1 MRQLLQMQTLIQ
13 CLYNFW
19 KGGIF
24 VYTILVN
31 DDNTLTTSVRERIM
45 QRSKLVD
52 SLHFLVEPTYKELN
66 IADFTVTLEYVLPI
80 SKKYKVETLI
90 KSDELYKERLEY
102 KLPFDTNLT
111 REYGDIE
118 IQLTFTKV
126 DLDEEGK
133 DIQYVRKTSTTSITI
148 VPISAWSDVIPDE
161 ALTDLDQKILKTDA
175 QIKELREIQENILV
189 EKADNLVLDNENKE
203 LYLTAEGN
211 QIGDKVKLSDLGN
224 EIVQSSDEGLITMMI

>member
-1 MRQLLQMQTLIQ
+1 M
-13 CLYNFW
+13 
-19 KGGIF
+19 
-24 VYTILVN
+24 YTILVN

-118 IQLTFTKV
+118 IQLTFTKI

-133 DIQYVRKTSTTSITI
+133 DVQYVRKTSTTSITI

-175 QIKELREIQENILV
+175 QIKELREMQENILV
-189 EKADNLVLDNENKE
+189 EKADNLVLDEENKE

-211 QIGDKVKLSDLGN
+211 QIGNKVKLSDLGN
-224 EIVQSSDEGLITMMI
+224 EIVQSSNEGLITMMI

>member
-1 MRQLLQMQTLIQ
+1 M
-13 CLYNFW
+13 
-19 KGGIF
+19 
-24 VYTILVN
+24 YTILVN

-90 KSDELYKERLEY
+90 RSDELYKERLEY

-175 QIKELREIQENILV
+175 QIKELREMQEDILV
-189 EKADNLVLDNENKE
+189 EKADNLVLDEENKE

-211 QIGDKVKLSDLGN
+211 QIGNKVKLSDLGN
-224 EIVQSSDEGLITMMI
+224 EIVQSSNEGLITMMI

>member
-1 MRQLLQMQTLIQ
+1 M
-13 CLYNFW
+13 
-19 KGGIF
+19 
-24 VYTILVN
+24 YTILVN

-175 QIKELREIQENILV
+175 QIKELRGMQENILV

-224 EIVQSSDEGLITMMI
+224 EIVQSSNEGLITMMI

>member
-1 MRQLLQMQTLIQ
+1 MRQQYQTKILIHY
-13 CLYNFW
+13 LTGERREGF
-19 KGGIF
+19 IL
-24 VYTILVN
+24 YTILIN

-52 SLHFLVEPTYKELN
+52 SLHFLCPQTYKELDM
-66 IADFTVTLEYVLPI
+66 ADFTVTLEYILPV
-80 SKKYKVETLI
+80 SREYKSEELV
-90 KSDELYKERLEY
+90 KSDELYKEMLEY

-111 REYGDIE
+111 KEAGEIE
-118 IQLTFTKV
+118 VKLTFSKV
-126 DLDEEGK
+126 DLDEECN
-133 DIQYVRKTSTTSITI
+133 DIQYVRKISATSITI
-148 VPISAWSDVIPDE
+148 VPIESWCDIIPDK
-161 ALTDLDQKILKTDA
+161 ALDAIDQRIIKTDA
-175 QIKELREIQENILV
+175 QIKALLEANEITRL

>member
-1 MRQLLQMQTLIQ
+1 M
-13 CLYNFW
+13 
-19 KGGIF
+19 
-24 VYTILVN
+24 YTILVN
-31 DDNTLTTSVRERIM
+31 DDNTLTTSVRERVM

-175 QIKELREIQENILV
+175 QIKELREMQEDILV
-189 EKADNLVLDNENKE
+189 EKADNLVLDEENKE

-211 QIGDKVKLSDLGN
+211 QIGNKVKLSDLGN
-224 EIVQSSDEGLITMMI
+224 EIVQSSNEGLITMMI

>member
-1 MRQLLQMQTLIQ
+1 M
-13 CLYNFW
+13 
-19 KGGIF
+19 
-24 VYTILVN
+24 YTILVN

-133 DIQYVRKTSTTSITI
+133 DIQYVRKTSATSITI

-175 QIKELREIQENILV
+175 QIKELREMQENILV
-189 EKADNLVLDNENKE
+189 EKADNLVLDEENKE

>member
-1 MRQLLQMQTLIQ
+1 M
-13 CLYNFW
+13 
-19 KGGIF
+19 
-24 VYTILVN
+24 YTILVN

-175 QIKELREIQENILV
+175 QIKELREMQENILV
-189 EKADNLVLDNENKE
+189 EKADNLVLDEENKE

-211 QIGDKVKLSDLGN
+211 QIGNKVKLSDLGN

>member
-1 MRQLLQMQTLIQ
+1 MM
-13 CLYNFW
+13 
-19 KGGIF
+19 
-24 VYTILVN
+24 YTILVN

-175 QIKELREIQENILV
+175 QIKELREMQENILV
-189 EKADNLVLDNENKE
+189 EKADNLVLDEENKE

-211 QIGDKVKLSDLGN
+211 QIGNKVKLSDLGN
-224 EIVQSSDEGLITMMI
+224 EIVQSSNEGLITMMI

>member
-1 MRQLLQMQTLIQ
+1 M
-13 CLYNFW
+13 
-19 KGGIF
+19 
-24 VYTILVN
+24 YTILVN

-175 QIKELREIQENILV
+175 QIKELHEMQENILV
-189 EKADNLVLDNENKE
+189 EKADNLVLDEENKE

-211 QIGDKVKLSDLGN
+211 QIGNKVKLSDLGN
-224 EIVQSSDEGLITMMI
+224 EIVQSSNEGLITMMI

>member
-1 MRQLLQMQTLIQ
+1 M
-13 CLYNFW
+13 
-19 KGGIF
+19 
-24 VYTILVN
+24 YTILVN
-31 DDNTLTTSVRERIM
+31 DDNTLTTSVRERVM

-52 SLHFLVEPTYKELN
+52 SLHFLVEPTYKELD
-66 IADFTVTLEYVLPI
+66 IAGFTVTLEYVLPI

-175 QIKELREIQENILV
+175 QIKELREMQENILV
-189 EKADNLVLDNENKE
+189 EKADNLVLDEENKE

-211 QIGDKVKLSDLGN
+211 QIGNKVKLSDLGN
-224 EIVQSSDEGLITMMI
+224 EIVQSSGEGLVTMMI

>member
-1 MRQLLQMQTLIQ
+1 M
-13 CLYNFW
+13 
-19 KGGIF
+19 
-24 VYTILVN
+24 YTILVN
-31 DDNTLTTSVRERIM
+31 DDNTLTTSVRERVM

-175 QIKELREIQENILV
+175 QIKELREMQENILV
-189 EKADNLVLDNENKE
+189 EKADNLVLDEENKE

-211 QIGDKVKLSDLGN
+211 QIGNKVKLSDLGD
-224 EIVQSSDEGLITMMI
+224 EIVQSSGEGLITMMI

>member
-1 MRQLLQMQTLIQ
+1 M
-13 CLYNFW
+13 
-19 KGGIF
+19 
-24 VYTILVN
+24 YTILVN

-52 SLHFLVEPTYKELN
+52 SLHFLVEPTYKELD

-175 QIKELREIQENILV
+175 QIKELREMQENILV
-189 EKADNLVLDNENKE
+189 EKADNLVLDEENKE

-211 QIGDKVKLSDLGN
+211 QIGNKVKLSDLGN
-224 EIVQSSDEGLITMMI
+224 EIVQSSNEGLITMMI